1 MGPDRGNLLTPL
13 LMNPTRPLAVC
24 GQRCYDDSRTGERK
38 RKKNG
43 QNTDKY
49 EAYGGSRCVYFFASR
64 KSFLLENVGGWMTWM
79 SFRKVEMVNFRGI
92 LYRARVREYVLGLPF
107 VNSGQGN

>member
-1 MGPDRGNLLTPL
+1 
-13 LMNPTRPLAVC
+13 
-24 GQRCYDDSRTGERK
+24 
-38 RKKNG
+38 
-43 QNTDKY
+43 
-49 EAYGGSRCVYFFASR
+49 
-64 KSFLLENVGGWMTWM
+64 MTWM